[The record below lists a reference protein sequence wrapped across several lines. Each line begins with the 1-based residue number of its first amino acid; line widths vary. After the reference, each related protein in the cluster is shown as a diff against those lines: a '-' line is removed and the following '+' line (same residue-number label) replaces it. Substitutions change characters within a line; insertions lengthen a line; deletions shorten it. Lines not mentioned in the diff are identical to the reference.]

1 MSFFIY
7 LIVGGVMYVAGTLI
21 FLKRIKPHKHNKNRL
36 PFQDK
41 RLVPYMMGCF
51 LVALGL
57 SAWASLSLLG
67 HERLD
72 ITYVLVN
79 SVVMTV
85 VFYFGLNP
93 DETQMK
99 LPD

>member
-1 MSFFIY
+1 MWWAVFWWRWGC
-7 LIVGGVMYVAGTLI
+7 LRG
-21 FLKRIKPHKHNKNRL
+21 RL
-36 PFQDK
+36 CRF
-41 RLVPYMMGCF
+41 
-51 LVALGL
+51 
-57 SAWASLSLLG
+57 WG

>member
-21 FLKRIKPHKHNKNRL
+21 FLKRIKPHKHNKDRL
-36 PFQDK
+36 PISDK
-41 RLVPYMMGCF
+41 RLVPYMIGCF

-57 SAWASLSLLG
+57 SAWASLSLLE
-67 HERLD
+67 HEGLD
-72 ITYVLVN
+72 VVYVLVN